1 MSDNVKY
8 TVDYYKENY
17 VFMSGKKNIKL
28 IYTVIAVVIIAV
40 MTFFALEIIFPKAHS
55 DTKNTTKQSL
65 SSSSV
70 VTETESET
78 VTITKSST
86 VTVIT
91 TTVIKPVE
99 TKPAVTNTT
108 AANTSATTAVNTTS
122 APVKTTTS
130 THIADDFGVFDNCAF
145 IGNSR
150 VIALKN
156 YGLVKNA
163 YAVVGLTVDTI
174 FTKSVAGSTVP
185 VIDELWGKDFEKVFI
200 MLGDNECGWGNKD
213 IFINRYSKV
222 IDAVKERIPD
232 AEIYLQSVL
241 PVSESASASNPFGVT
256 NDNINKLNVKIE
268 KLAADYGIHYINPAS
283 ALMNSDG
290 ALPDDAAS
298 DGIHLNKKYCKIWL
312 TYIIDNVFSEVNE

>member
-1 MSDNVKY
+1 
-8 TVDYYKENY
+8 
-17 VFMSGKKNIKL
+17 MSGKKNIKA

-55 DTKNTTKQSL
+55 NTKTTTKQSL

-70 VTETESET
+70 VTEKESET
-78 VTITKSST
+78 VTTTKSST

-91 TTVIKPVE
+91 TTVTKPVE

-108 AANTSATTAVNTTS
+108 AANTSTTTAVN
-122 APVKTTTS
+122 TTTS

-213 IFINRYSKV
+213 IFIKRYSKV
-222 IDAVKERIPD
+222 IDAVKERIPN

-241 PVSESASASNPFGVT
+241 PVSESASASSPFGVT

-268 KLAADYGIHYINPAS
+268 KLASDYGIHYINPAS
-283 ALMNSDG
+283 ALMNDNG

-312 TYIIDNVFSEVNE
+312 TYIIDNVFSEVTE

>member
-1 MSDNVKY
+1 
-8 TVDYYKENY
+8 
-17 VFMSGKKNIKL
+17 MSGKKNIKL

-55 DTKNTTKQSL
+55 NTKTTTKQSL

-78 VTITKSST
+78 VTTTKSST

-91 TTVIKPVE
+91 TTVTKPVE
-99 TKPAVTNTT
+99 TKPAVTNTS

-122 APVKTTTS
+122 S
-130 THIADDFGVFDNCAF
+130 THIADDFRVFDNCAF

-213 IFINRYSKV
+213 IFIKRYSKV
-222 IDAVKERIPD
+222 IDAVKERIPN

-241 PVSESASASNPFGVT
+241 PVSESASASSPFGVT

-268 KLAADYGIHYINPAS
+268 KLALDYGIHYINPAS

-312 TYIIDNVFSEVNE
+312 TYIIDNVFSEVTE